1 MTTATMDS
9 QRDATVGWLG
19 AVLLHGLVAAIVLA
33 GWARWKPDAPPQSGL
48 TLEATLVVTQPRRAP
63 PPAPAPTDQAKPAP
77 SASNAPVKPV
87 TPVPPKPATPR
98 VLTTPV
104 PKAEKPLPAVKP
116 APADE
121 RVARE
126 KAAREARA
134 ATEVREREAALK
146 ASLAAEERATALRG
160 SAQAASWYD
169 ALRAHIER
177 QWRRPVTAKT
187 GIRCVV
193 LVDQV
198 PGGEVVNARISECN
212 GDDAV
217 RQSIEAA
224 VFRASP
230 LPPPPDPALFERRLE
245 LVFEPKD

>member
-1 MTTATMDS
+1 MNA
-9 QRDATVGWLG
+9 ATVDARRDVAVGWAG
-19 AVLLHGLVAAIVLA
+19 ALLLHALVVALVLT
-33 GWARWKPDAPPQSGL
+33 GWSRWQPTVAPQTSI
-48 TLEATLVVTQPRRAP
+48 TLEASLIVAAPRRRLPAAP
-63 PPAPAPTDQAKPAP
+63 R
-77 SASNAPVKPV
+77 VEPV
-87 TPVPPKPATPR
+87 TPPPEPVEKPLEPAPPKAAPAQ

-104 PKAEKPLPAVKP
+104 ARAVKPLPAAQP
-116 APADE
+116 APVDDKVV
-121 RVARE
+121 RD
-126 KAAREARA
+126 KAVREARA
-134 ATEVREREAALK
+134 QADARERETALR
-146 ASLAAEERATALRG
+146 ASLAAEERADALRN

-177 QWRRPVTAKT
+177 QWRRPATAQP
-187 GIRCVV
+187 GLRCVV

-198 PGGEVVNARISECN
+198 PGGEVVSARIADCN

-230 LPPPPDPALFERRLE
+230 LPQPPDPALFERRLE

>member
-1 MTTATMDS
+1 
-9 QRDATVGWLG
+9 V
-19 AVLLHGLVAAIVLA
+19 
-33 GWARWKPDAPPQSGL
+33 
-48 TLEATLVVTQPRRAP
+48 
-63 PPAPAPTDQAKPAP
+63 
-77 SASNAPVKPV
+77 
-87 TPVPPKPATPR
+87 
-98 VLTTPV
+98 
-104 PKAEKPLPAVKP
+104 
-116 APADE
+116 DE

-126 KAAREARA
+126 KAARDARA
-134 ATEVREREAALK
+134 ATEAREREAALK

-160 SAQAASWYD
+160 SAQAAGWYD
-169 ALRAHIER
+169 ALRAHVER
-177 QWRRPVTAKT
+177 QWRRPVTAKA

-230 LPPPPDPALFERRLE
+230 LPSPPDPALFERRLE

>member
-1 MTTATMDS
+1 M
-9 QRDATVGWLG
+9 
-19 AVLLHGLVAAIVLA
+19 
-33 GWARWKPDAPPQSGL
+33 
-48 TLEATLVVTQPRRAP
+48 
-63 PPAPAPTDQAKPAP
+63 
-77 SASNAPVKPV
+77 
-87 TPVPPKPATPR
+87 
-98 VLTTPV
+98 LTTPV
-104 PKAEKPLPAVKP
+104 PKADKPLPAPRP
-116 APADE
+116 APVDE
-121 RVARE
+121 RAARDQ
-126 KAAREARA
+126 AAREARA
-134 ATEVREREAALK
+134 ATETREREAALK
-146 ASLAAEERATALRG
+146 ASLAAEERAAALRG
-160 SAQAASWYD
+160 SEQAASWYD

-177 QWRRPVTAKT
+177 QWRRPATARV

-230 LPPPPDPALFERRLE
+230 LPAPPDPALFERRLE

>member
-9 QRDATVGWLG
+9 QRDAAVGWLG
-19 AVLLHGLVAAIVLA
+19 AVLLHGLVVAIVLT
-33 GWARWKPDAPPQSGL
+33 GWARWKPATPPQSGL
-48 TLEATLVVTQPRRAP
+48 TLEATLVVAQPRRAP
-63 PPAPAPTDQAKPAP
+63 PQTPAPTPKAEPATPQVLTTRVPKADQPKPASKPAP
-77 SASNAPVKPV
+77 V
-87 TPVPPKPATPR
+87 
-98 VLTTPV
+98 
-104 PKAEKPLPAVKP
+104 
-116 APADE
+116 DD
-121 RVARE
+121 RVARD
-126 KAAREARA
+126 KAARDARA
-134 ATEVREREAALK
+134 ATEAREREAALR

-160 SAQAASWYD
+160 SAQAANWYD

-177 QWRRPVTAKT
+177 QWRRPATAKA

-217 RQSIEAA
+217 RQSIESA